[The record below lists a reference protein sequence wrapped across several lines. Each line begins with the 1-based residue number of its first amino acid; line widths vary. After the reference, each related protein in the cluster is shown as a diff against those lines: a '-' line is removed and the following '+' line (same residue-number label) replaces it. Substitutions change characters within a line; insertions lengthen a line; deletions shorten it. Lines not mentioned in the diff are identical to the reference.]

1 MTERLYLQDAYCFQH
16 DAVITAVAPD
26 ALTLDRSCMY
36 PGGGGQPA
44 DTGTL
49 ILPSGGSV
57 PLSTVRRDE
66 AGELWHVFGAEPGS
80 DALRDG
86 MHVGA
91 PCSLHL
97 DAERRLKLMRF
108 HTALHVFNTV
118 MLRGFDGWITGVRM
132 DPARSHIDFR
142 VNYTPEMV
150 RRIEDD
156 VNDVLARQ
164 LGVGS
169 YSISAEEFQRR
180 PDLLRTL
187 EAQPPIEDGRVRVV
201 EIAGFEAQACGGTHV
216 RDTGAVGQIRIVK
229 IDNKGK
235 QNRRFYLELAE

>member
-36 PGGGGQPA
+36 PGGGGQPP

-49 ILPSGGSV
+49 IMPAGSSLPIT
-57 PLSTVRRDE
+57 TVRRDE
-66 AGELWHVFGAEPGS
+66 AGELWHVFQVEPGG
-80 DALRDG
+80 DALRDK
-86 MHVGA
+86 MQVGT

-97 DAERRLKLMRF
+97 NAGRRLTLMRF

-132 DPARSHIDFR
+132 DPVRSHIDFR

-150 RRIEDD
+150 RRIEAA

-169 YSISAEEFQRR
+169 YTISAEEFQQR

-216 RDTGAVGQIRIVK
+216 RDTGDVGRIRIVK
-229 IDNKGK
+229 VDNKGK
-235 QNRRFYLELAE
+235 QNRRFYIELVE